1 MMKKPIVAIVGR
13 PNVGKSTLFNRI
25 VGDRVSIV
33 DDTPGVTRDR
43 IYRDAEWLK
52 YKFTLI
58 DTGGIEF
65 KTNDDMFKNMRI
77 QTELAIETADVII
90 FIVDGKTGLVD
101 GDREVARMLRKSKK
115 DIILIVNKIDSKKD
129 EMNLYEFYEFGLG
142 EPIPISSTQ
151 SLGLGDM
158 LDEVVKYFD
167 VVEDENEEDD
177 VIKIAVVGK
186 PNVGKSSLIN
196 KILGQTRSI
205 VSDVAGTTRDS
216 IDTYFENETEKFIL
230 IDTAGLRKKS
240 KIKENVEHYSV
251 IRSLYSIDRCDVCI
265 LVIDATQGVTEQDE
279 KILGY
284 AHERNKAILIVV
296 NKWDMIN
303 KDNNTYNEFKKNI
316 QNSLSFVTYAPYL
329 FISALTGQRVQNVLK
344 VAKKCYENYSRR
356 IPTGILNEI
365 IGRATMIK
373 EPPIVGLKRLKIYY
387 CTQVDI
393 KPPKFI
399 FFINDESTLH
409 FSYTRY
415 LHNQIRESF
424 DFEGT
429 GIDIQYK
436 ERKEK
441 K

>member
-1 MMKKPIVAIVGR
+1 MKKPIVAIVGR

-115 DIILIVNKIDSKKD
+115 DIILVVNKIDSKKD

>member
-1 MMKKPIVAIVGR
+1 MKKPIVAIVGR

-115 DIILIVNKIDSKKD
+115 DIILVVNKIDSKKD

-167 VVEDENEEDD
+167 VVEEENEEDD
-177 VIKIAVVGK
+177 IIKIAVVGK

-344 VAKKCYENYSRR
+344 LAKKCYENYSRR